1 MLDRFRQL
9 EPERQERIIRA
20 SMHEFAVQGYD
31 KASTNVIVEEAGIS
45 KGLLFHY
52 FGSKKNLFLFIY
64 DYAAQT
70 VLNNLQQKIDLQQ
83 RDILARWRQV
93 ALLKIELIAQYP
105 ELFDFLM
112 SATFSDVD
120 PSVLSL
126 QTANRKYAESF
137 YQRFFADVDYSLFR
151 AGVDIPRA
159 MEVIGW
165 TIEGFSNKLAEEI
178 KSLSLAQIDYEA
190 IMHELDLTYSYCDS
204 ASISNQQRSRKGG
217 RFTKPEGGRSDVSGK
232 RFEVSLPRGEK
243 RYHQEHLVSVLTRRS
258 SAFSSPS
265 GAEIHHAE
273 DPDQDPG
280 ELWGEILYCG
290 KDLRTCGR
298 EFFDDIGVGFE
309 VPVLFSKLTA
319 LENLDFYGRLY
330 QRQTDVEAL
339 MQRVGLWQD
348 RHKRVGE
355 YSKGMKVRLNFV
367 RAMLN
372 DPQVLF
378 LDEPTSG
385 LDPQN
390 ARIIKDII
398 LEFQRAGGLCS
409 DHTSDARCRRTVRS
423 GGIFAGRDPRDRF

>member
-190 IMHELDLTYSYCDS
+190 IMHELDLYLQLLRQCFY
-204 ASISNQQRSRKGG
+204 QQ
-217 RFTKPEGGRSDVSGK
+217 P
-232 RFEVSLPRGEK
+232 
-243 RYHQEHLVSVLTRRS
+243 
-258 SAFSSPS
+258 
-265 GAEIHHAE
+265 AEE
-273 DPDQDPG
+273 
-280 ELWGEILYCG
+280 
-290 KDLRTCGR
+290 
-298 EFFDDIGVGFE
+298 
-309 VPVLFSKLTA
+309 
-319 LENLDFYGRLY
+319 
-330 QRQTDVEAL
+330 
-339 MQRVGLWQD
+339 
-348 RHKRVGE
+348 
-355 YSKGMKVRLNFV
+355 
-367 RAMLN
+367 
-372 DPQVLF
+372 
-378 LDEPTSG
+378 
-385 LDPQN
+385 
-390 ARIIKDII
+390 
-398 LEFQRAGGLCS
+398 
-409 DHTSDARCRRTVRS
+409 
-423 GGIFAGRDPRDRF
+423 